1 MGASCTTPPEV
12 TASGLVTA
20 IHWLRATTKDDVETV
35 VDRLAGVLN
44 EEIQVRDGGAHGYS
58 DTVVLGPVKV
68 WWNPSRPEMGTCVE
82 IPGEACEELGPEG
95 LLKVWDLADWRASRI
110 DAAVDHCPFTP
121 AMVAEAWKAGDV
133 DTRVK
138 SLDPEGKRKP
148 MAGREN
154 WRRCEWVEMPDG
166 DLFGMGSRASGQ
178 YARCYDS
185 RGFTRFEL
193 ELKKTT
199 AHAAGPV
206 LMEALRM
213 GADTFAPTVL
223 QLVQRFVRFVKRDSA
238 ENVTRAELLPWWA
251 EFVQGMGKARL
262 SLGARV
268 VKTVDE
274 VVEWLEVQV
283 IPSLAVVEKALG
295 LDSVRELI
303 KKGRS
308 RWGPRHLETLQL
320 AGVNV

>member
-1 MGASCTTPPEV
+1 M
-12 TASGLVTA
+12 
-20 IHWLRATTKDDVETV
+20 
-35 VDRLAGVLN
+35 
-44 EEIQVRDGGAHGYS
+44 
-58 DTVVLGPVKV
+58 
-68 WWNPSRPEMGTCVE
+68 
-82 IPGEACEELGPEG
+82 
-95 LLKVWDLADWRASRI
+95 LKVWDLAEWRASRI

-121 AMVAEAWKAGDV
+121 GMVADAWKAGDV

-148 MAGREN
+148 VAGREH

-199 AHAAGPV
+199 AHAAGGV
-206 LMEALRM
+206 LMEALRL
-213 GADTFAPTVL
+213 GSSVFGSTVL
-223 QLVQRFVRFVKRDSA
+223 QLVQRFVRFVDRGSA
-238 ENVTRAELLPWWA
+238 GNVTRAELLPWWA

-283 IPSLAVVEKALG
+283 IPSLAIVERALG

-320 AGVNV
+320 AGVSV